1 MKPLVLSLLFL
12 CLVAQAFTQQSDT
25 LVSMGGRQV
34 TLTPV
39 VIRKGTNVPGFIKRV
54 EEDSTFYKAFKNLRV
69 LNYSSIN

>member
-12 CLVAQAFTQQSDT
+12 CLITLTFAQQSDT

-54 EEDSTFYKAFKNLRV
+54 EED
-69 LNYSSIN
+69 